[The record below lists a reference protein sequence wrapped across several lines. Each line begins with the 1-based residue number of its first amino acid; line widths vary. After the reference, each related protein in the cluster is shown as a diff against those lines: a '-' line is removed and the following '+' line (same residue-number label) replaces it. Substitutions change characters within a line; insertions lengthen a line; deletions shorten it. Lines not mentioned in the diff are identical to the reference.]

1 MTASSIWCFG
11 FTLYCWGDAPLTA
24 GWLLIH
30 LTTPL
35 LKPLAD
41 FHLSHLADQILLFT
55 MNTQDS
61 VRALTHIGS
70 PAMYSHGSASIASFC
85 VASLFSSS
93 NKLVVFSQ
101 FFSHVWMNLQY
112 VSTVKAVSYTNL
124 NIQYS
129 DRVFLWSVSA
139 NDWHGNRLS
148 TFEMSNRKNKKI
160 ISRKAF
166 SLHPL
171 SRILGKALM
180 WVVEVFELLRLNK

>member
-1 MTASSIWCFG
+1 MFWIYT
-11 FTLYCWGDAPLTA
+11 
-24 GWLLIH
+24 
-30 LTTPL
+30 
-35 LKPLAD
+35 
-41 FHLSHLADQILLFT
+41 ILLRRRSSHCRLT
-55 MNTQDS
+55 SHPPDNTS
-61 VRALTHIGS
+61 TETLGWFS
-70 PAMYSHGSASIASFC
+70 PESPGRSNSPVHNEYPGLGPCPHAHRLPCYVFPRSAFIASFC

-112 VSTVKAVSYTNL
+112 VSAVKAVSYTNL